1 MNTIDTLSALILGSV
16 ATIVGGPYMGA
27 IVIAFVASFTRTA
40 FENSC
45 EISHRQCFKKLLRY
59 FFMALGMST
68 LLVSV
73 SAWMELN
80 QHASVVVGGL
90 FACFAEES
98 IGFIKTNHSMLIK
111 KIIMVIS
118 NDKQ

>member
-1 MNTIDTLSALILGSV
+1 MNSLDTLSALILGAIATVV
-16 ATIVGGPYMGA
+16 AGPYMGA

-45 EISHRQCFKKLLRY
+45 EISHRQCLKKLLRY
-59 FFMALGMST
+59 FFMALGVST
-68 LLVSV
+68 LLVSFA
-73 SAWMELN
+73 AWVNLD
-80 QHASVVVGGL
+80 QHASVVIGGI

-98 IGFIKTNHSMLIK
+98 IGFIKTNHSKLIK
-111 KIIMVIS
+111 KLIVVLS